1 MAIQLK
7 VIAGADKD
15 KGRTFDLPD
24 QGSLHLGRGPDTDTR
39 FNDVRVSGSHCR
51 VYSEANRLTITDNG
65 STNGTFINEQQLAA
79 DELRDLVP
87 GDVVRLGENTR
98 LEVTGD
104 DIAVMKTVA
113 GNAGMLAR
121 EIAAAAAKAPPV
133 PPYRQPTP
141 APMPAAG
148 SPPPYR
154 PSAVARPQQPAEPT
168 VEVLCSCGQQLV
180 AREKYAGTRV
190 RCPNCRN
197 ILSLPGR
204 PALAQP
210 VADDEVPAPEAPPV
224 ASGSKLWPR
233 LVTFAA
239 GVLLLVAAGAFLAT
253 LFAGSGKTKDGTR
266 KAAVEQARRTE
277 AP

>member
-15 KGRTFDLPD
+15 KGRIFDLPE

-51 VYSEANRLTITDNG
+51 VYAEANRLTITDNG
-65 STNGTFINEQQLAA
+65 STNGTFINEQPLTP

-87 GDVVRLGENTR
+87 GDVIRLGEYTR
-98 LEVTGD
+98 IEVAGD

-121 EIAAAAAKAPPV
+121 ELAAAAAKAAPV

-148 SPPPYR
+148 SPAPFR
-154 PSAVARPQQPAEPT
+154 PSAPARPQQPAEPT
-168 VEVLCSCGQQLV
+168 VEVLCSCGQQLI

-190 RCPNCRN
+190 RCPSCRN
-197 ILSLPGR
+197 ILQLPGR

-210 VADDEVPAPEAPPV
+210 VADEEIPAPTVPAKA
-224 ASGSKLWPR
+224 GGKLWPR
-233 LVTFAA
+233 LVTFVA
-239 GVLLLVAAGAFLAT
+239 GVLLLVVAGAFLAT

-266 KAAVEQARRTE
+266 KAAVEQARRNE

>member
-15 KGRTFDLPD
+15 KGRTFDLPE

-51 VYSEANRLTITDNG
+51 VYAEVNRLTITDNG
-65 STNGTFINEQQLAA
+65 STNGTFINEQPLAA
-79 DELRDLVP
+79 DQMRDLVP
-87 GDVVRLGENTR
+87 GDVIRLGEFTR
-98 LEVTGD
+98 LEVAGD

-113 GNAGMLAR
+113 GNAGMVAR
-121 EIAAAAAKAPPV
+121 EIAAAAAKAAPV
-133 PPYRQPTP
+133 PAYRQPNP

-148 SPPPYR
+148 SAPPFR
-154 PSAVARPQQPAEPT
+154 PSAPARPQQPAEPT
-168 VEVLCSCGQQLV
+168 VEVLCSCGQQLI

-197 ILSLPGR
+197 ILQLPGR

-210 VADDEVPAPEAPPV
+210 VPEEEIPAPDAPL
-224 ASGSKLWPR
+224 AKGSKLWPR
-233 LVTFAA
+233 LATFAA
-239 GVLLLVAAGAFLAT
+239 GILLLLAAGAFMAT

-266 KAAVEQARRTE
+266 KAAVEQARRNE